1 MDYYALID
9 DDIANEIG
17 NRLRLLRE
25 RRGYSKLLLAEAVG
39 QPPSCITA
47 LEKGR
52 GSLALLI
59 SALRHLGALDQ
70 LEHFLVES
78 PLKALEL
85 RDPRQPTEGTVMFSR
100 SPHSSPLAGGAG

>member
-9 DDIANEIG
+9 DDIANELG

-25 RRGYSKLLLAEAVG
+25 RRGYSKQILADAVG
-39 QPPSCITA
+39 QPASVITA

-59 SALRHLGALDQ
+59 AALRQLGALDQ
-70 LEHFLVES
+70 LERFLLES
-78 PLKALEL
+78 PLRALEL
-85 RDPRQPTEGTVMFSR
+85 KDTRMPTAGTVMSRR
-100 SPHSSPLAGGAG
+100 SPHSSSMAGGIG

>member
-9 DDIANEIG
+9 DDIANELG

-25 RRGYSKLLLAEAVG
+25 RRGYSKQILADAVG
-39 QPPSCITA
+39 QPASVITA

-59 SALRHLGALDQ
+59 AALRQLGALDQ
-70 LEHFLVES
+70 VERFLVES
-78 PLKALEL
+78 PLRALEL
-85 RDPRQPTEGTVMFSR
+85 RDPRIPSDDTVMYRR
-100 SPHSSPLAGGAG
+100 SPHSSLAGLR